1 MSCRSLFVLS
11 YFLALDRQ
19 TDVVVLS
26 WLMTSQSSYNKD
38 KNKMISDLQRNKENQ
53 LE

>member
-1 MSCRSLFVLS
+1 MTFEIQVLA
-11 YFLALDRQ
+11 FNRQ
-19 TDVVVLS
+19 TDVAVLN